1 MFCWTDICFS
11 KAFSTEARQTEN
23 NYCNNGKM
31 GKEKRHVNIKKS
43 YEKNPTD
50 VQDSNNFT
58 EILQEII
65 GSFKERRERKSFD
78 Q

>member
-1 MFCWTDICFS
+1 
-11 KAFSTEARQTEN
+11 
-23 NYCNNGKM
+23 M
-31 GKEKRHVNIKKS
+31 GKEKRHVNTKKS

-50 VQDSNNFT
+50 VQDSNNLT

-65 GSFKERRERKSFD
+65 GSFNERRERKSCD